1 MHCAGSKNQSVGRSV
16 LAEGVNSSKG
26 AEAQTSK
33 NTGGAQVCEQT
44 AQDGKR
50 AVAGFSALRRKE
62 VRTRIK
68 YAVIYRHRKKYPVS
82 VLCRFFQVSQN
93 EYYMISSIVRADWR
107 KRRPL
112 QKPSRNSESAAF
124 ITIPRPSSIPWRSTA
139 CLQKSVAAA
148 SGGRWGT
155 GPFVFPTGSW
165 PSSGTWQ

>member
-1 MHCAGSKNQSVGRSV
+1 M

-93 EYYMISSIVRADWR
+93 EYYDFVHCPGR
-107 KRRPL
+107 L
-112 QKPSRNSESAAF
+112 EEEAALTE
-124 ITIPRPSSIPWRSTA
+124 TIA
-139 CLQKSVAAA
+139 EQ
-148 SGGRWGT
+148 
-155 GPFVFPTGSW
+155 
-165 PSSGTWQ
+165 